1 MTARIAVIGI
11 LVALVPATASAEWSG
26 KGQFGGVLSRGN
38 SDTETLNANIDIT
51 NEIDRWKH
59 KAGFSM
65 LRTVNEDVTSADRW
79 ELRGQ
84 SEYALTER
92 SFVFGSLRYED
103 DRFTDYDYQA
113 TAAAGYGYHLIATET
128 TKLDGLIGVGFRR
141 TELRLTGETEEEA
154 ILRGGMDFE
163 HKLTATTQVYNKFLV
178 ESGSDNAFL
187 QNQLGMEV
195 KINDSFALGVDYAVR
210 HNTDVLPGTDETDQ
224 VLSVN
229 LVYGF

>member
-1 MTARIAVIGI
+1 MIF
-11 LVALVPATASAEWSG
+11 ALVSSG
-26 KGQFGGVLSRGN
+26 RSLLAISEPTKLDRPLSPP
-38 SDTETLNANIDIT
+38 
-51 NEIDRWKH
+51 
-59 KAGFSM
+59 
-65 LRTVNEDVTSADRW
+65 
-79 ELRGQ
+79 
-84 SEYALTER
+84 
-92 SFVFGSLRYED
+92 
-103 DRFTDYDYQA
+103 
-113 TAAAGYGYHLIATET
+113 GYHLIATET

-178 ESGSDNAFL
+178 ESGSDNTFL

>member
-1 MTARIAVIGI
+1 MTTRIFAAGI
-11 LVALVPATASAEWSG
+11 LIALVPATASADWSG

-38 SDTETLNANIDIT
+38 SDTETINATIDVA

-178 ESGSDNAFL
+178 ESGSDNTFL

>member
-38 SDTETLNANIDIT
+38 SDTETLNAKIDIT

-163 HKLTATTQVYNKFLV
+163 HQLTATTQVYNKFLV
-178 ESGSDNAFL
+178 ESGSDNTFL

-195 KINDSFALGVDYAVR
+195 KINDSFVLGVDYAVR

>member
-1 MTARIAVIGI
+1 MTTRVVAIGI
-11 LVALVPATASAEWSG
+11 LVALVPATASADWSG

-38 SDTETLNANIDIT
+38 SDTETLNANIDVT

-65 LRTVNEDVTSADRW
+65 LRTVSEDVTSADRW

-84 SEYALTER
+84 SEYALNER
-92 SFVFGSLRYED
+92 SFVFGSLRYEA
-103 DRFTDYDYQA
+103 DRFTDYDYQV

-128 TKLDGLIGVGFRR
+128 TKLDGLIGVGIRR

-178 ESGSDNAFL
+178 ESGSDNTFL

>member
-38 SDTETLNANIDIT
+38 SDTETLNAKIDIT

-84 SEYALTER
+84 SEYALNER

-163 HKLTATTQVYNKFLV
+163 HQLTATTQVYNKFLV
-178 ESGSDNAFL
+178 ESGSDNTFL

>member
-1 MTARIAVIGI
+1 MTARSAVIGI

-178 ESGSDNAFL
+178 ESGSDNTFL